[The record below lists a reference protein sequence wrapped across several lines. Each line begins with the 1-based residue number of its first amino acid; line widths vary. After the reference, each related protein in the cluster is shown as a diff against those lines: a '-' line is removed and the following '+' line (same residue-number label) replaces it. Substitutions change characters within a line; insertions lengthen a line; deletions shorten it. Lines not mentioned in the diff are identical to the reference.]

1 MQLSCS
7 TCRQS
12 FDLTPEDQ
20 RFLDLFQ
27 VPAPKQCPDCRLQ
40 RRLCER
46 NTRCL
51 YYRKCDLTG
60 AQIISQY
67 NTDQPFPVYGIDA
80 WISDRW
86 DGTTYGR
93 DIDFSRP
100 FFPQFKELL
109 DTVPHMALF
118 NTPGTMEN
126 SDFNNATGYLK
137 NCYLIAESDFCE
149 DCYYSNLLKQS
160 RDTVDC
166 SVCYECERCYECI
179 DCTHCHTLLFSQ
191 DCQNC
196 SDSFFLRNCHS
207 CRDCIGCTNQR
218 SKQYM
223 ICNEQY
229 TKADYEKYRD
239 AFALTTRTGLLKL
252 AEQCDAFF
260 ALQPL
265 KALQIE
271 RCEGCTGDRIYDSK
285 NAQNCFDCKDIED
298 CRHCER
304 LSLTCKTCMD
314 FNSWG
319 QNSELVYQCSACG
332 DRMYN
337 SKFCSTCITL
347 SNAEYCFECTNCS
360 DLFGCVGLRNKK
372 FCILNQQYS
381 EQEYRELREKLIAH
395 MKETKEYGEFFPMSL
410 CAFAYNESF
419 APDLFPMTKEQVLER
434 GWKWREDEGIEKR
447 YMGAHVALPETADE
461 ASDDVCKQILL
472 CAATE
477 KPYKIIPQELKFYRS
492 MRLPLPTHCPDE
504 RHRRRLSKRN
514 RYTMYERACAK
525 CKKSTQTTYPP
536 ERKEPVECE
545 DCYLKTVY

>member
-1 MQLSCS
+1 MQKICTQCS
-7 TCRQS
+7 AP
-12 FDLTPEDQ
+12 FDVTKDDD
-20 RFLDLFQ
+20 RFLDLFK
-27 VPAPKQCPDCRLQ
+27 VPAPKHCPDCRLQ

-86 DGTTYGR
+86 DGVTCGR

-100 FFPQFKELL
+100 FFPQFQNLL
-109 DTVPHMALF
+109 NVVPHMALF

-137 NCYLIAESDFCE
+137 NCYLISESDYCE

-218 SKQYM
+218 NKQYM

-229 TKADYEKYRD
+229 TKEDYEKYRD

-337 SKFCSTCITL
+337 SKFSSTCITL
-347 SNAEYCFECTNCS
+347 SNAEYCFECTNSS

-372 FCILNQQYS
+372 FCILNKQYS
-381 EQEYRELREKLIAH
+381 EQGYRVVREKLIAH

-419 APDLFPMTKEQVLER
+419 APDLFPMTKDAVLAK
-434 GWKWREDEGIEKR
+434 GWEWREDEGIEKR
-447 YMGAHVALPETADE
+447 YMGAHVDLPETSEE
-461 ASDDVCKQILL
+461 APEDLCKQILL
-472 CAATE
+472 CSATG

-492 MRLPLPTHCPDE
+492 MSLPLPTICPDE
-504 RHRRRLSKRN
+504 RHRRRLMKRN

-525 CKKSTQTTYPP
+525 CGKNTETTYGP
-536 ERKEPVECE
+536 ERKEPIECE
-545 DCYLKTVY
+545 ECYLETVY